1 MSVRRAFVWASAGR
15 YLTMAIGLLAT
26 LILARLL
33 APREYGVTVVGGA
46 VFAVAEALRTLGGGT
61 YLIQKHDLA
70 QEDIRACFTVSFL
83 ATVLMTGV
91 LWLLAEPLAGFF
103 AMPQLAPY
111 VRVATLGYA
120 TGPFTYP
127 IGALMSRRLAFG
139 RIAAV
144 GVLSSLVYAGV
155 SVGLALRGFSYMSF
169 AWAGAASTLTTM
181 LCYVILWEDR
191 SIFSPSLRRWRSLLN
206 FGIYDSATALITQLG
221 DSLPYFIFG
230 KLFTPAAVG
239 LAQRAVMLCM
249 LPERV
254 VLAGVGAVALPA
266 FAQEAR
272 EGRGVRGSYLRAI
285 ELVTAAQWPSL
296 LLLALLAHSLV
307 WIVLGSQWPAVAP
320 LMRILAI
327 ALMFA
332 FPIVLHYAMVVSVG
346 AIRFMPLIMILQ
358 AICSIGALTLAARHG
373 LYVTALST
381 LVIMPCNGILAISIA
396 RHFLRF
402 RWRDLFVATR
412 KSVAVTV
419 LCGLGPA
426 LILFAHG
433 GPDLGVAATALA
445 LVSAGAG
452 WLVGLKVTHHPL
464 LDEILRFVDAIR
476 LRLKP
481 ATRRQ
486 ANP

>member
-15 YLTMAIGLLAT
+15 YITMAIGLVAT

-46 VFAVAEALRTLGGGT
+46 VFAVAEALRALGGGA

-70 QEDIRACFTVSFL
+70 QDDIRACFTVSFL
-83 ATVLMTGV
+83 ATVLIAAV
-91 LWLLAEPLAGFF
+91 LWLLAEPLARFF

-111 VRVATLGYA
+111 VRVATLGYV

-127 IGALMSRRLAFG
+127 IGALLSRRLAFG

-144 GVLSSLVYAGV
+144 GVAASLVYAGV
-155 SVGLALRGFSYMSF
+155 SVVLALRGFSYMSF
-169 AWAGAASTLTTM
+169 AWAGAASTMTTM
-181 LCYVILWEDR
+181 LCYLVLWEDR
-191 SIFSPSLRRWRSLLN
+191 SIFRPGFRRWGSLLN
-206 FGIYDSATALITQLG
+206 FGVYDSATALITQLG

-249 LPERV
+249 MPERV
-254 VLAGVGAVALPA
+254 ILAGVGAVALPA

-307 WIVLGSQWPAVAP
+307 WIVLGSQWLAVAP

-346 AIRFMPLIMILQ
+346 AIRYMPVIMILQ

-396 RHFLRF
+396 RHFLKF
-402 RWRDLFVATR
+402 RWLDLVVATR
-412 KSVAVTV
+412 KSAAVTV
-419 LCGLGPA
+419 ICSVGPA
-426 LILFAHG
+426 LILSAHG
-433 GPDLGVAATALA
+433 APDLGFAATALA
-445 LVSAGAG
+445 LVTAGAG

-476 LRLKP
+476 LRLRS
-481 ATRRQ
+481 ARWRQ